1 MHPEGVQLLCV
12 GEEGVRPLQGRGVGE
27 ACRSPGALRRADE
40 CDPFRVEDGGEADA
54 NKASE
59 GSSDRGGPRTFNAN
73 VGGRG
78 EKGKA
83 TDTRNPFSSPLSS
96 TGKRKSRPT
105 RTATRLRAK
114 RCGEARANG

>member
-59 GSSDRGGPRTFNAN
+59 GSSNRGGPRTFNAN
-73 VGGRG
+73 VGQERRRR
-78 EKGKA
+78 
-83 TDTRNPFSSPLSS
+83 D
-96 TGKRKSRPT
+96 SRV
-105 RTATRLRAK
+105 RVGVRVRE
-114 RCGEARANG
+114 RDSARRHPYSYTYSYTQIS

>member
-73 VGGRG
+73 AGRR
-78 EKGKA
+78 E
-83 TDTRNPFSSPLSS
+83 RNDR
-96 TGKRKSRPT
+96 RKS
-105 RTATRLRAK
+105 
-114 RCGEARANG
+114 